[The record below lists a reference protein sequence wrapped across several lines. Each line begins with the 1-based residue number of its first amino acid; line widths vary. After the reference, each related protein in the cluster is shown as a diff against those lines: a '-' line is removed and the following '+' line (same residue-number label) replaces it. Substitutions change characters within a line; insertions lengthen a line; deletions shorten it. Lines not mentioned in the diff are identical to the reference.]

1 MIVAIERSQK
11 GSNACNG
18 QTPVTVKEPL
28 KIVGCSDVNLP
39 QSSISFHL
47 VNKTYISAQSHF
59 KFYVGPRHFSKMF
72 HQKAISW
79 HQESNKAKI

>member
-28 KIVGCSDVNLP
+28 KIVGCSDVN
-39 QSSISFHL
+39 ISFHL
-47 VNKTYISAQSHF
+47 VNTTYISAQSHF

-79 HQESNKAKI
+79 HKESNKAKI